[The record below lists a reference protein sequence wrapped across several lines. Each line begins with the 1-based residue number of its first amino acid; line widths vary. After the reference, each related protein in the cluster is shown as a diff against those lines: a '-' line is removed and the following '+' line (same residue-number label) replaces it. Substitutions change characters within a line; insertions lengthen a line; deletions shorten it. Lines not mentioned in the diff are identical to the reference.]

1 MKITEESRDFMIE
14 FFKENAPNIDAE
26 KQFKAALVASKPEKE
41 LTPEDRQ
48 YYGAPEF
55 RGYESANKDGSITFN
70 TGGTAIE
77 FDFELDARERNDTE
91 YRKFC
96 QDMFFRKFMGY
107 DIPYFREPKEERLV
121 AIYNQVAV
129 EMGFPQDCMV
139 VKSQKQLPDVKMS
152 AEASNEAAEA
162 AKQHPVDDA
171 EQIAIISNFVSYCI
185 DRIAPAIAEGI
196 DDKKSTEILNSDEFK
211 KVIDESKC
219 AVISLI
225 NESELDLKGLWDSLI
240 DLIAKNSDDAHISIA
255 KAFDPNEI
263 LQKLDQQGDFADISN
278 SIKSAIMTLINGLNE
293 KPLINAIADI
303 VVKANSIASGNDK
316 YSDAK
321 ELSKNLSR
329 EYAADIREIASM
341 FRKEHAEDIQAA
353 TSVDVEVLD
362 KSGNVVSKE
371 KAVTTTDKAK
381 SDNKTKTASEKREE
395 KRKKQETVEEDGED
409 SPTYTETDHNGNVI
423 IVDEDRYNGFAI
435 ANRDAIKQYP
445 GLQDFIDLLR
455 DDQKVKFNNYY
466 GLISASIYTLGVEK
480 EMQTLYIDPGKIRPG
495 YSVIIPR
502 SGSNIG
508 LDPLTDVSCTFANAK
523 RLIQTGVYG
532 EQDFQRD
539 NATTVVNMSFFEH
552 ICYNKIPEIDLP
564 YVIGKL
570 LILTNTLSSMGLCLR
585 FKPVNYKSRD
595 VFTLACNKK
604 VSLSRFAKHNH
615 QYDGL
620 EIDVHIGNNDIIMFR
635 AHGKHA
641 KEFAG
646 RVNKFTNL
654 PMIDLEISD
663 KEFEEADRKVAERVK
678 VFSNK
683 VVNS

>member
-1 MKITEESRDFMIE
+1 MKITEESRDFMIK
-14 FFKENAPNIDAE
+14 FFKENAPKIDAE
-26 KQFKAALVASKPEKE
+26 KQFRAAVVGSKPEKD
-41 LTPEDRQ
+41 LTPEDRR

-55 RGYESANKDGSITFN
+55 RGYESANKDGSMTFN
-70 TGGTAIE
+70 ADGPAIE
-77 FDFELDARERNDTE
+77 FDFELEGRERFDTE

-107 DIPYFREPKEERLV
+107 DMPYFREPKEERLI
-121 AIYNQVAV
+121 AIYNQVAI

-139 VKSQKQLPDVKMS
+139 VKSQKQLPDIKMS

-171 EQIAIISNFVSYCI
+171 EQVAIISDFVSYCI
-185 DRIAPAIAEGI
+185 DRIAPAVAEGI
-196 DDKKSTEILNSDEFK
+196 DDEKATEIMNSNEFK
-211 KVIDESKC
+211 KVIEEAKC

-225 NESELDLKGLWDSLI
+225 NDSELDLKGLWDALI
-240 DLIAKNSDDAHISIA
+240 DLIAKSSDDSHVEIA

-263 LQKLDQQGDFADISN
+263 LQKLDQQGNFEDIS
-278 SIKSAIMTLINGLNE
+278 SGLKSAIMTLINGLNE
-293 KPLINAIADI
+293 KPLINAIADV
-303 VVKANSIASGNDK
+303 VVKAGSIAGSNK

-321 ELSKNLSR
+321 ELSKDLSR
-329 EYAADIREIASM
+329 EYAAEIREIASI
-341 FRKEHAEDIQAA
+341 FRKDHAEDIQAA

-381 SDNKTKTASEKREE
+381 SDNKTKTPSEKREE

-409 SPTYTETDHNGNVI
+409 SPTYTETGHNGSVI

-466 GLISASIYTLGVEK
+466 GLISASIYTVGVEK

-570 LILTNTLSSMGLCLR
+570 LILTNALSSMGLCLR
-585 FKPVNYKSRD
+585 FKPINYKSRD

-620 EIDVHIGNNDIIMFR
+620 EIDVHIGNNDITMFR

-654 PMIDLEISD
+654 QMIDLEISD
-663 KEFEEADRKVAERVK
+663 KEFEEADRKIAERVK
-678 VFSNK
+678 VLGGK
-683 VVNS
+683 VVNG